1 MKTKQKLLAISL
13 LLLATTYSCNS
24 KADNTK
30 AKELFLK
37 NMTLLQRSAN
47 DEDFNHKNTPKTI
60 EEMEELTSIPSK
72 AACGYLG
79 KLKPTQGDLIIW
91 EQWYSRNKDKLYWDE
106 DDHKIRCTV
115 D

>member
-1 MKTKQKLLAISL
+1 MKTNLKLLSISIF
-13 LLLATTYSCNS
+13 LLATTYSCTS
-24 KADNTK
+24 IDTNTK
-30 AKELFLK
+30 AKVLFMK

-47 DEDFNHKNTPKTI
+47 EEDFNREDTPKAI

-72 AACGYLG
+72 AHGGYFG

-91 EQWYSRNKDKLYWDE
+91 ELWYKKNQDNLYWDE

-115 D
+115 Q